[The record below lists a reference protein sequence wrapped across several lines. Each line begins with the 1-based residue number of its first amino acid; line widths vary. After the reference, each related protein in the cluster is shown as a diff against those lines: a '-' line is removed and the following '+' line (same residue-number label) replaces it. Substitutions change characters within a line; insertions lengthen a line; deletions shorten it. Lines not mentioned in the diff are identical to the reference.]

1 MCSNH
6 CCLLSQE
13 ERDMWQKRP
22 CPIPLLKV
30 MALSV
35 IHLQPLRLV
44 LLDTL
49 MTDYMSLV
57 DAYINSS
64 YYQPDELHHVTMVS
78 SSQISWCFLNFFNN
92 FCSKTESFTMTQMH
106 IFPGCIFF
114 SLAISGTACLVN
126 K

>member
-1 MCSNH
+1 MS
-6 CCLLSQE
+6 LQE
-13 ERDMWQKRP
+13 EREIWQKRP
-22 CPIPLLKV
+22 CAVPLLKV

-57 DAYINSS
+57 DSYLNSS
-64 YYQPDELHHVTMVS
+64 HYQPDELEHFNMVG
-78 SSQISWCFLNFFNN
+78 SSQNERFLFKFFLQSWCELVVRLDPLDQN
-92 FCSKTESFTMTQMH
+92 
-106 IFPGCIFF
+106 PLF
-114 SLAISGTACLVN
+114 SNT